1 MVTSFA
7 VSGEGTLVI
16 GWRSLLLRQYTLDD
30 CKCTRSWKVRETI
43 SSPKNC
49 IYAPCTLVDSFGWE
63 WGPL

>member
-30 CKCTRSWKVRETI
+30 CKCTRSWKVRERI
-43 SSPKNC
+43 SSPKNY
-49 IYAPCTLVDSFGWE
+49 IYAP
-63 WGPL
+63 